1 MDSTVNFAKEAG
13 YVVTLSNRRR
23 YIPELNSS
31 TYAVRLFG
39 ERVAMNMPLQG
50 TASDIIKMAM
60 INVQN
65 AIKSQ
70 GLKSKLILQIHDELI
85 VDTAKDEVEIVC
97 EILKSEMENVTQLAV
112 PLTVDVNYGKTWF
125 EAK

>member
-1 MDSTVNFAKEAG
+1 MLGRV
-13 YVVTLSNRRR
+13 R
-23 YIPELNSS
+23 YIPELNSNS
-31 TYAVRLFG
+31 FVLRQFG

-65 AIKSQ
+65 KIKQ
-70 GLKSKLILQIHDELI
+70 NGLKSKLILQIHDELI
-85 VDTAKDEVEIVC
+85 VDTTSDEVDIINN
-97 EILKSEMENVTQLAV
+97 ILKQEMENVVKLSV
-112 PLTVDVNYGKTWF
+112 PLTVDVNAGKSWF